1 MNKTS
6 AETRVFSIFS
16 RKRQGWWTKLLRM
29 LLRPLEVLTGLSR
42 CEAIYRRID
51 PQSNPGEF
59 MRQALA
65 ELNIQGVCRDRD
77 VLKIPASGS
86 CVVIA
91 NHPFGMVE
99 GMILAEQLLRIR
111 PDVKIMA
118 NFLLNRIPQ
127 LQDLMIS
134 VDPFERAHSAAAN
147 VRPIR
152 EAIRWVGQGGL
163 LMVFPAGEVSHFS
176 PLRGEIADPPWK
188 MSLATILRHTR
199 STVVPVFFQGQN
211 SFLFQI
217 AGLIHPLLRTAL
229 LARESLK
236 RKDRQIVF
244 KIGNPIPHAW
254 TSRYTDDEKLMEYL
268 RWRTYVMGHPS
279 QGGRLSKLSAALRA
293 KVFCPEPVAGPMPTD
308 VCAREIEKL
317 PAGQMLVR
325 SGSLSVWNADAHQIP
340 HVLSEIG
347 RLREIAFRQAGEGT
361 QKSLDIDR
369 FDTHYLHL
377 FLWNEQTREIVGAY
391 RIGQTDRILDA
402 MGREGLY
409 TNTLFHCQTHF
420 YEKLGP
426 ALELGRSFIRPE
438 YQKSYAPLF
447 LLWKGI
453 GAYIASHPHYRALF
467 GPVSIS
473 SDYSDLT
480 RRLLATTLLRH
491 RSLQD
496 LAVMVRPRRPVR
508 LGSIR
513 IRGCNKALH
522 DVELD
527 DFREVCAVVSDIE
540 VRLKDVP
547 VLLRHYLNLGGKLLS
562 FNIDRSFS
570 GVMDGLV
577 VMDLLHTDRKTL
589 ERYMGAESA
598 RQFIAFHSNSV
609 AEKRL
614 SA

>member
-1 MNKTS
+1 MN
-6 AETRVFSIFS
+6 ETNAAAPVFSIFP
-16 RKRQGWWTKLLRM
+16 RERQEGWPKFLPM
-29 LLRPLEVLTGLSR
+29 LARPLEVLTGLNR
-42 CEAIYRRID
+42 CEKIYQRID
-51 PQSNPGEF
+51 PQSDPGEF
-59 MRQALA
+59 LRRALA
-65 ELNIQGVCRDRD
+65 ELNIQGVCRPRD
-77 VLKIPASGS
+77 MMKIPVSGS

-118 NFLLNRIPQ
+118 NFLLSRIPQ
-127 LQDLMIS
+127 LQQLMFS
-134 VDPFERAHSAAAN
+134 VNPFDHKQAATVN
-147 VRPIR
+147 IRPIR

-163 LMVFPAGEVSHFS
+163 LLVFPAGEVSHFS

-188 MSLATILRHTR
+188 TSLATILRHTR

-211 SFLFQI
+211 SFWFQI
-217 AGLIHPLLRTAL
+217 AGLLHPLLRTAL
-229 LARESLK
+229 LAREFLK

-279 QGGRLSKLSAALRA
+279 QGGRLSKLSAALCA
-293 KVFCPEPVAGPMPTD
+293 KVFCPEPVAGPMPPD

-317 PAGQMLVR
+317 PAEQRLVR
-325 SGSLSVWNADAHQIP
+325 SGSLSVWRADAHQIP

-377 FLWNEQTREIVGAY
+377 FIWNEQTREIVGAY
-391 RIGQTDRILDA
+391 RIGQTDRILNA
-402 MGREGLY
+402 IGREGLY
-409 TNTLFHCQTHF
+409 TNTLFHCQAHF

-453 GAYIASHPHYRALF
+453 GVYIAKNQRYRMLF

-473 SDYSDLT
+473 NDYSDLT
-480 RRLLATTLLRH
+480 RRFLAATLLR
-491 RSLQD
+491 RKD
-496 LAVMVRPRRPVR
+496 AENLALMVKPRRPAR
-508 LGSIR
+508 LGPVR
-513 IRGCNKALH
+513 IRGCDKTSH
-522 DVELD
+522 DVDFE
-527 DFREVCAVVSDIE
+527 DFREVCAVISDIE
-540 VRLKDVP
+540 VCQKDVP

-562 FNIDRSFS
+562 FNIDKSFS
-570 GVMDGLV
+570 GVMDGLIV
-577 VMDLLHTDRKTL
+577 VDLLHTDPRTL
-589 ERYMGAESA
+589 GRYMGADGA
-598 RQFIAFHSNSV
+598 RQFLTFHAACDENG
-609 AEKRL
+609 RL